1 MVTNRTTK
9 AQQAA
14 KAEAEAADALALSTT
29 TTAWD
34 LVAGKGGSAE
44 EILAAAI
51 VLGAEID
58 RTEATAERAIWDAY
72 RRFGTAITRYYMAEA
87 KAKVPAATRRWGDVR
102 PVLGFAGL
110 GTGQTWAG
118 RSVDSCK
125 RAWTIA
131 VTLGTDAEYTARLAA
146 IAAVKATAAEA
157 KAHADE
163 VNADEAST
171 DEAKAK
177 AKADAHRAA
186 EVVKAKAYQSGVLAL
201 TAFGEAKR
209 DNRIKADGA
218 VEPGSN
224 RGGTG
229 TTTTEATPDPRIAQD
244 VALIAGKSVAPVAP
258 GISGAVLAALTAAEA
273 KHLIAVLTAAVA
285 EATSPFAAEAT
296 ADPKAEAMAL
306 LMAEMAAMQAKMAA
320 LNA

>member
-1 MVTNRTTK
+1 MVTK
-9 AQQAA
+9 QQTAAAKA

-29 TTAWD
+29 TAWD
-34 LVAGKGGSAE
+34 LVAGKSGTAE

-72 RRFGTAITRYYMAEA
+72 RRFGTAITRFYMAEA

-102 PVLGFAGL
+102 PVLGFIGL

-131 VTLGTDAEYTARLAA
+131 STLGTDAEYTARLSA
-146 IAAVKATAAEA
+146 IAAVKSAATEA
-157 KAHADE
+157 KAKADE
-163 VNADEAST
+163 VAADEAST
-171 DEAKAK
+171 DEQKAK

-201 TAFGEAKR
+201 TSYGEAKR
-209 DNRIKADGA
+209 DNRIAADGA
-218 VEPGSN
+218 VASGSN

-229 TTTTEATPDPRIAQD
+229 TTTTTEATPDPRIVQD
-244 VALIAGKSVAPVAP
+244 VALIAAKSVAPVAP
-258 GISGAVLAALTAAEA
+258 GISGAVLAALTAAEVD
-273 KHLIAVLTAAVA
+273 HLIAVLTAARG
-285 EATSPFAAEAT
+285 ESTSPFAAEAT
-296 ADPKAEAMAL
+296 TDPKAEAMAL
-306 LMAEMAAMQAKMAA
+306 LLAEMAAMQAKMATLQA
-320 LNA
+320 